1 MKIDKPKIIYSNKY
15 NSYVKM
21 SSDLQKYGWVNIKNG
36 ISKISIKNLEKEF
49 NEISHRFCGYK
60 LEAAIKK
67 LNKRNKDKLHELCN
81 LVQKSSSHIKLI
93 NNFETILKN
102 ITKKKNLI
110 ISLGQFILP
119 GPPKD
124 KRLVYNFHQ
133 ESSYYKNYRKTIHFH
148 FPIFNNANLKNGAMS
163 ALSKTHK
170 LNRIKKNKIQKK
182 VKGFT
187 SITPKNI
194 NKLTKDFEHVVF
206 DTKLGDLLIFDGN
219 LIHKSNTNFSN
230 NCRIVSVH
238 RMAQI

>member
-1 MKIDKPKIIYSNKY
+1 
-15 NSYVKM
+15 
-21 SSDLQKYGWVNIKNG
+21 
-36 ISKISIKNLEKEF
+36 
-49 NEISHRFCGYK
+49 
-60 LEAAIKK
+60 
-67 LNKRNKDKLHELCN
+67 
-81 LVQKSSSHIKLI
+81 
-93 NNFETILKN
+93 
-102 ITKKKNLI
+102 
-110 ISLGQFILP
+110 
-119 GPPKD
+119 
-124 KRLVYNFHQ
+124 
-133 ESSYYKNYRKTIHFH
+133 
-148 FPIFNNANLKNGAMS
+148 MS